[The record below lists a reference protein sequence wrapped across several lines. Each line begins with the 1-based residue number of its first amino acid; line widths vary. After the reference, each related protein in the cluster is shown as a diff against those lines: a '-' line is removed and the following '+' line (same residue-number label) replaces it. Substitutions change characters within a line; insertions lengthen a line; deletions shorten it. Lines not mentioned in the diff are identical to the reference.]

1 MTFAFHHVDTA
12 AMGGTSEHTSVE
24 VWLVGP
30 EPLAYVLQSIQG
42 HRHFE
47 IQEEEEEEED
57 EEEKE

>member
-47 IQEEEEEEED
+47 IQEEE
-57 EEEKE
+57 